1 MQISELIP
9 FIVILPLLSSPIC
22 AIINSGKVSWSISL
36 LAVFVT
42 FILSILFIL
51 HISGVEAISYPIGGW
66 KPPIGIEYRLD
77 QLNGFFLFI
86 ISFLTLI
93 SIIYAKT
100 LTNAEIEGEKHGM
113 FYSVFLL
120 CFAGFLGITITNDLF
135 NIYVFTEISSL
146 AAYTLI
152 SHGTSKRSL
161 ISSFEYLI
169 LGTIGATF
177 ILIGIGFLYL
187 STGSLNIS
195 DIAERIKSIEN
206 AITIKTS
213 LAFITL
219 GLILKIGVFPVY
231 AWVIR
236 AYTYAPSFITAFL
249 SSVGGSIWVYL
260 FIKLTFIMYG
270 WSYVF
275 DVLPLK
281 IVLEILGVGGIIV
294 GSFGVLYQQNMKS
307 LFAYSGLLNISYI
320 IIAIAIAS
328 ESSTSAAMLHTFNHA
343 IIKIGLF
350 IAVGYFIISTGKY
363 RLFEMAGISRV
374 MPYTTL
380 MFTICLMSLMGFPG
394 TAGFLSKLFLLKAAL
409 QESEWVIVF
418 FMLTGFL
425 ISIFYTW
432 RIFHT
437 FYIKQPFIL
446 TSSKN
451 VKGKYYALTALFI
464 AAVMNI
470 VFGLNTDFSYSLASQ
485 AAAYIL
491 E

>member
-1 MQISELIP
+1 
-9 FIVILPLLSSPIC
+9 
-22 AIINSGKVSWSISL
+22 
-36 LAVFVT
+36 
-42 FILSILFIL
+42 
-51 HISGVEAISYPIGGW
+51 
-66 KPPIGIEYRLD
+66 
-77 QLNGFFLFI
+77 
-86 ISFLTLI
+86 
-93 SIIYAKT
+93 
-100 LTNAEIEGEKHGM
+100 
-113 FYSVFLL
+113 
-120 CFAGFLGITITNDLF
+120 
-135 NIYVFTEISSL
+135 
-146 AAYTLI
+146 
-152 SHGTSKRSL
+152 
-161 ISSFEYLI
+161 
-169 LGTIGATF
+169 
-177 ILIGIGFLYL
+177 
-187 STGSLNIS
+187 
-195 DIAERIKSIEN
+195 
-206 AITIKTS
+206 
-213 LAFITL
+213 
-219 GLILKIGVFPVY
+219 
-231 AWVIR
+231 
-236 AYTYAPSFITAFL
+236 
-249 SSVGGSIWVYL
+249 
-260 FIKLTFIMYG
+260 MYG